1 MEPSPIAL
9 EGRLSLSTP
18 FRLQLPQS
26 IYRSLIVQA
35 RAELPNE
42 CCGLLAG
49 RVIQR
54 PTLPDSPVLG
64 RVLREYPLVNAAAS
78 PVEFLSEARS
88 MFEAIRDIRRLGLEV
103 LAVYHSHPTSD
114 PVPSRTDLERN
125 YSPEVIN
132 LIISLTTAE
141 PRIRAWWLLDA
152 AFREAEWECV
162 EESG

>member
-1 MEPSPIAL
+1 LIA
-9 EGRLSLSTP
+9 
-18 FRLQLPQS
+18 
-26 IYRSLIVQA
+26 QA

-49 RVIQR
+49 RII
-54 PTLPDSPVLG
+54 PEPAGPDSGLLG
-64 RVLREYPLVNAAAS
+64 RVLQEYPLVNAAAS
-78 PVEFLSEARS
+78 PVEFLSEPRS
-88 MFEAIRDIRRLGLEV
+88 MFEAIRDIRRLGLEI
-103 LAVYHSHPTSD
+103 LGIYHSHPTSD

-125 YSPEVIN
+125 YSADVVN

-141 PRIRAWWLLDA
+141 PRVRAWWLLDA